1 MLRTD
6 YPLMKTTNNR
16 CVALTGKVGCN
27 VGCSIY
33 HNRPNA
39 CRAFVP
45 GSTLCLEAREAAGL
59 TTEE

>member
-1 MLRTD
+1 
-6 YPLMKTTNNR
+6 MKTTNNR

-33 HNRPNA
+33 NHRPAA

-45 GSTLCLEAREAAGL
+45 GSQLCLEARHAAGIL
-59 TTEE
+59 EEE

>member
-1 MLRTD
+1 
-6 YPLMKTTNNR
+6 MKTTNSR
-16 CVALTGKVGCN
+16 CVALTGKVGCD

-33 HNRPNA
+33 NNRPNA

-45 GSTLCLEAREAAGL
+45 GSQLCLEARSAAGI

>member
-1 MLRTD
+1 MLRDD

-16 CVALTGKVGCN
+16 CVALAGEVGCN

-33 HNRPNA
+33 QHRPKA

-45 GSTLCLEAREAAGL
+45 GSALCYEAREAAGIK
-59 TTEE
+59 